1 MRLRRIFILRTTSE
15 AVRVINLKQPEK
27 LQLRHELRDFDWH
40 CYGLGISDIDYT
52 ISIVRN
58 VQNDRELLVRQRWDK
73 EREENPAHVDDIM
86 DDVSYYTWVENQY
99 FWAFCLWRMQAIF
112 EGIITKSILPN
123 MKRMS
128 GLRSKIK
135 AVRDAGYTVESSI
148 ENDLLE
154 WAELRN
160 TLSHCPPE
168 QHRPVSLMEE
178 DLLEYRD
185 LLVNTLSIWKSE
197 GAPVLD

>member
-1 MRLRRIFILRTTSE
+1 
-15 AVRVINLKQPEK
+15 VIYLKQPEK

-40 CYGLGISDIDYT
+40 CYGLGLSDIDYT

-73 EREENPAHVDDIM
+73 VREENPAHVDDIM
-86 DDVSYYTWVENQY
+86 GDVSYYTWVENQY

-160 TLSHCPPE
+160 ALSHCPPE

-185 LLVNTLSIWKSE
+185 LLVNTLSTWKGE
-197 GAPVLD
+197 GAPVRD